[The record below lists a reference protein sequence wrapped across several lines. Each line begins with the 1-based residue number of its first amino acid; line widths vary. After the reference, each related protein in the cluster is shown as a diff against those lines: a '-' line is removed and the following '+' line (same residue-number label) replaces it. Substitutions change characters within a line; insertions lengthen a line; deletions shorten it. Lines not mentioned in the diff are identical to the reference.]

1 MSQTNNQNILITG
14 AAGKLGK
21 TVLALLPGAIGATR
35 QDFDLSSA
43 TQIETYLNK
52 HTNITTILHC
62 AAMISPPKI
71 NEDIAQ
77 AIASNIIG
85 TSLLSAQCY
94 KRNIRLVYISTDY
107 VFSGEKGLYKEGDE
121 LLPPNKYAWSKL
133 GGECAVQML
142 DKWAIIRLSF
152 GPDEFP
158 YKAAF
163 IDQFTSR
170 ESASVIAQKIK
181 NIVLSD
187 YNGVI
192 HIGGIR
198 KSVYEYALSLGA
210 QNIDKIS
217 IKNMTVKMPTDTS
230 LDSSLYDSLF
240 NKK

>member
-1 MSQTNNQNILITG
+1 MSNTILITG

-21 TVLALLPGAIGATR
+21 AVLALIPEAIGATR
-35 QDFDLSSA
+35 AEFDIANASEINSFLD
-43 TQIETYLNK
+43 Q
-52 HTNITTILHC
+52 HTSVTTILHC

-77 AIASNIIG
+77 AIQSNIIG
-85 TSLLSAQCY
+85 TSLLSAECF

-107 VFSGEKGLYKEGDE
+107 VFAGDKGEYIEGAE
-121 LLPPNKYAWSKL
+121 LLPQNKYAWSKL

-142 DKWAIIRLSF
+142 NSWVIIRLSF

-163 IDQFTSR
+163 TDQFTSR
-170 ESASVIAQKIK
+170 ESASVIAEKIK
-181 NIVLSD
+181 NIVLSN

-192 HIGGIR
+192 HIGGTR

-210 QNIDKIS
+210 ENIDKIS
-217 IKNMTVKMPTDTS
+217 IKDMSVKMPVDTS
-230 LDSSLYDSLF
+230 LDCAVYDSLF
-240 NKK
+240 NK

>member
-1 MSQTNNQNILITG
+1 MSNQILITG

-21 TVLALLPGAIGATR
+21 AVLAILPGAIGSTR
-35 QDFDLSSA
+35 HDFDLSKA
-43 TQIETYLNK
+43 NEIALFLDK
-52 HTNITTILHC
+52 HPNVKTILHC

-77 AIASNIIG
+77 AIGSNIIG
-85 TSLLSAQCY
+85 TSLLSAECY

-107 VFSGEKGLYKEGDE
+107 VFAGEKGMYKEGDE

-142 DKWAIIRLSF
+142 DKWVIIRLSF

-163 IDQFTSR
+163 TDQFTSR
-170 ESASVIAQKIK
+170 EPASVIAEKIK

-187 YNGVI
+187 YQGII
-192 HIGGIR
+192 HIGGKR

-210 QNIDKIS
+210 ENIDQIS
-217 IKNMTVKMPTDTS
+217 IKDMSVKMPTDTS
-230 LDSSLYDSLF
+230 LDCTLYDSLF
-240 NKK
+240 NK

>member
-1 MSQTNNQNILITG
+1 MSNTILITG

-21 TVLALLPGAIGATR
+21 AVLALIPEAIGATR
-35 QDFDLSSA
+35 AEFDIANASEINSFLD
-43 TQIETYLNK
+43 Q
-52 HTNITTILHC
+52 HTSVTTILHC

-77 AIASNIIG
+77 AIQSNIIG
-85 TSLLSAQCY
+85 TSLLSAACF

-107 VFSGEKGLYKEGDE
+107 VFSGNDGSYNEGAE
-121 LLPPNKYAWSKL
+121 LLPQNKYAWSKL

-142 DKWAIIRLSF
+142 NSWVIIRLSF

-163 IDQFTSR
+163 TDQFTSR
-170 ESASVIAQKIK
+170 ESASVIAEKIK
-181 NIVLSD
+181 NIVLSN

-192 HIGGIR
+192 HIGGAR

-210 QNIDKIS
+210 ENIDKIS
-217 IKNMTVKMPTDTS
+217 IKDMSVKMPVDTS
-230 LDSSLYDSLF
+230 LDCAVYDSLF
-240 NKK
+240 NK

>member
-1 MSQTNNQNILITG
+1 MSDSNYNNILITG
-14 AAGKLGK
+14 TAGKLGK
-21 TVLALLPGAIGATR
+21 AVLALIPGAIGATR
-35 QDFDLSSA
+35 NDFDLSKADEIASF
-43 TQIETYLNK
+43 LDK
-52 HTNITTILHC
+52 HPNITNILHC

-77 AIASNIIG
+77 AIGSNIIG
-85 TSLLSAQCY
+85 TALLSTECY

-163 IDQFTSR
+163 TDQFTSR
-170 ESASVIAQKIK
+170 EPASVIAEKIK

-187 YNGVI
+187 FNGLI
-192 HIGGIR
+192 HIGGTR
-198 KSVYEYALSLGA
+198 KSVYDYALSLGA
-210 QNIDKIS
+210 QNIDQIS
-217 IKNMTVKMPTDTS
+217 ISSMSVKMPKDTS
-230 LDSSLYDSLF
+230 LDCSLYDSLF
-240 NKK
+240 TK

>member
-1 MSQTNNQNILITG
+1 MTNTILITG

-21 TVLALLPGAIGATR
+21 AVQTLIPEAIGATR
-35 QDFDLSSA
+35 AEFDIANASEINSFLD
-43 TQIETYLNK
+43 Q
-52 HTNITTILHC
+52 HTSVTTILHC

-77 AIASNIIG
+77 AIQSNIIG
-85 TSLLSAQCY
+85 TSLLSATCF

-107 VFSGEKGLYKEGDE
+107 VFAGDKGEYIEGAE
-121 LLPPNKYAWSKL
+121 LLPQNKYAWSKL

-142 DKWAIIRLSF
+142 NSWVIIRLSF

-163 IDQFTSR
+163 TDQFTSR
-170 ESASVIAQKIK
+170 ESASVIAEKIK
-181 NIVLSD
+181 NIVLSN

-192 HIGGIR
+192 HIGGAR

-210 QNIDKIS
+210 ENIDQIS
-217 IKNMTVKMPTDTS
+217 IKDMSVKMPVDTS
-230 LDSSLYDSLF
+230 LDCAVYDSLF
-240 NKK
+240 NK